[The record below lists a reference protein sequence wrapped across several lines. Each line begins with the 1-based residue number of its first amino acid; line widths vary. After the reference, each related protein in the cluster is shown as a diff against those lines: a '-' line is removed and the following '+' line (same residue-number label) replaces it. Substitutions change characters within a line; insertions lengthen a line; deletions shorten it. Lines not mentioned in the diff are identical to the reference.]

1 MLWKKLARFVS
12 VCLTYSGLK
21 VSIES
26 IGTMNYFCDYK
37 YIDVEIIFVASP
49 E

>member
-12 VCLTYSGLK
+12 VCFTYSGLQ

-26 IGTMNYFCDYK
+26 IDTMHCLHDNK
-37 YIDVEIIFVASP
+37 YIDIEIIFVASP